1 MQLFYPLGFPS
12 ENIGIHKYHDT
23 TKNQSYIPITG
34 CILSHILSSSQLSSL
49 EKMYYILADSIS
61 YINSSK
67 GRNRSISLPAKSWAS
82 RLSCSK
88 SEVFVLQ
95 QSLEDKG
102 YFLVH
107 RDKNDKGQNNRNI
120 ITTTIPDKVFNDHKY
135 EPDRFNLNYDGDIDD
150 KTTNHSKSFNLY
162 SIDKTFI
169 STIEGKRQ
177 HLEKT
182 KMFIRVPYQFL
193 KQLNSNCSI
202 SATSKVIMLY
212 LFTKIY
218 KSSANKYNYDDFDS
232 SLTRHSYS
240 IVTSHRELQ
249 KELKLHR
256 NSVSKALKTLEDNN
270 FISKQQFFIKD
281 IADYNNSRADKSL
294 WQISLL
300 NASLITNSNEHH
312 TQEWQKEHTV
322 PQQTAINNQTQQ
334 EHVGQQ
340 QAVISDQTKVEYNNN
355 EALESSKEWECTK
368 YDPACTDSGQLY
380 NKDFVLKNSI
390 IENIDY
396 IDAHYLNLKNL
407 SLNNPFEYNQSDK
420 TIKKEFL
427 GNELC
432 SFPSESYNNSFEDSI
447 DSKQSCSDNTSASAA
462 KAIKNISEEVEGWKE
477 LRHFYP
483 LSEKD
488 VDTLNFRAGREFSNN
503 FMNQLL
509 LKLYIKYPEK
519 RFKNKFTF
527 LSYMAKILKNE
538 KHQGPLVNHTTF
550 RFSCNIGT
558 EETKLLEYE
567 KYLNQIESSF
577 DTSKEMQVR
586 KKIAG
591 RFSAEIAYKILTM
604 VEFKTNHDNSFITA
618 LIPNQLDLG
627 GIQTES
633 LSERQIATL
642 SEQLEA
648 VYGINGYYVTVVG
661 DENVNTES
669 VGDAEGGIDIGDKA
683 SETQTGMIYPKT
695 TKSFIV
701 SNNEAVDILTS
712 SQELDT
718 IEENTV
724 WHQIRK
730 GLREELGEAIDEVWF
745 SKAVA
750 AHCNDTKT
758 LTLTMPTRFMA
769 DWVRNNYSHVIRRF
783 SEGCGVK
790 IVEYKYA

>member
-1 MQLFYPLGFPS
+1 
-12 ENIGIHKYHDT
+12 
-23 TKNQSYIPITG
+23 
-34 CILSHILSSSQLSSL
+34 
-49 EKMYYILADSIS
+49 MYYILADSIS

-120 ITTTIPDKVFNDHKY
+120 ITITIPDKVFNDLKY
-135 EPDRFNLNYDGDIDD
+135 EPDRFDLCDINDEEARQNNSQNLD
-150 KTTNHSKSFNLY
+150 
-162 SIDKTFI
+162 SIDKTFLP
-169 STIEGKRQ
+169 TIEGKRQ

-340 QAVISDQTKVEYNNN
+340 QAVISDHTKVEYNNN

-368 YDPACTDSGQLY
+368 YDPACTDSSQLY

-407 SLNNPFEYNQSDK
+407 SLNNPSEHLQSKKDP
-420 TIKKEFL
+420 KKEFL

-447 DSKQSCSDNTSASAA
+447 DSKQSCSNTTSEPAA
-462 KAIKNISEEVEGWKE
+462 RIIKDISEYKE
-477 LRHFYP
+477 LRNFYP
-483 LSEKD
+483 LSEQD
-488 VDTLNFRAGREFSNN
+488 VETLNFRANREFSNN
-503 FMNQLL
+503 FVNQLL

-527 LSYMAKILKNE
+527 LSYMEKILKNE

-567 KYLNQIESSF
+567 KYLSQIENSC
-577 DTSKEMQVR
+577 DTSKEMQVK

-591 RFSAEIAYKILTM
+591 RFSTEVAHAILTQI
-604 VEFKTNHDNSFITA
+604 EFKTNHDNSFITA
-618 LIPNQLDLG
+618 LVPNHLA
-627 GIQTES
+627 

-669 VGDAEGGIDIGDKA
+669 VGDAEDGRLEGGRRVRIEKQYFKIKEPDIISNSKDIG
-683 SETQTGMIYPKT
+683 
-695 TKSFIV
+695 
-701 SNNEAVDILTS
+701 ILDN

-718 IEENTV
+718 TSENTV

-745 SKAVA
+745 SKAE
-750 AHCNDTKT
+750 TKECIET
-758 LTLTMPTRFMA
+758 GLLTLTMPTRFMA

-790 IVEYKYA
+790 SVEYGY

>member
-1 MQLFYPLGFPS
+1 
-12 ENIGIHKYHDT
+12 
-23 TKNQSYIPITG
+23 
-34 CILSHILSSSQLSSL
+34 
-49 EKMYYILADSIS
+49 MYYILADSIS

-67 GRNRSISLPAKSWAS
+67 GRNRSVSLPAKSWAS

-150 KTTNHSKSFNLY
+150 KTTNHSKSFNLD
-162 SIDKTFI
+162 SIDQTFI
-169 STIEGKRQ
+169 PTLEGKRQ

-202 SATSKVIMLY
+202 SATSKIVLLY

-218 KSSANKYNYDDFDS
+218 KSTANKYNYDDFDS

-407 SLNNPFEYNQSDK
+407 SLNNPSEHLQSKKDP
-420 TIKKEFL
+420 KKEFL

-447 DSKQSCSDNTSASAA
+447 DSKQSCSNTTSEPAA
-462 KAIKNISEEVEGWKE
+462 RIIKDISEYKE
-477 LRHFYP
+477 LRNFYP
-483 LSEKD
+483 LSEQD
-488 VDTLNFRAGREFSNN
+488 VETLNFRANREFSNN
-503 FMNQLL
+503 FVNQLL

-527 LSYMAKILKNE
+527 LSYMEKILKNE

-567 KYLNQIESSF
+567 KYLSQIENSC
-577 DTSKEMQVR
+577 DASKEMQVK

-591 RFSAEIAYKILTM
+591 RFSTEVAHAILTQI
-604 VEFKTNHDNSFITA
+604 EFKTNHDNSFITA
-618 LIPNQLDLG
+618 LVPNHLA
-627 GIQTES
+627 

-648 VYGINGYYVTVVG
+648 VYGINRYYVQEVEQAEQIADVKP
-661 DENVNTES
+661 E
-669 VGDAEGGIDIGDKA
+669 DAESAEDGRLEGGRRVRIEKQYFKIKEPDIISNSKDIG
-683 SETQTGMIYPKT
+683 
-695 TKSFIV
+695 
-701 SNNEAVDILTS
+701 ILDN

-718 IEENTV
+718 TSENTV

-745 SKAVA
+745 SKAEA
-750 AHCNDTKT
+750 KECIETGL

-790 IVEYKYA
+790 SVEYGY